1 MWGGA
6 ILTAFPWARPQI
18 FSPETFPQVEK
29 PSPPLWNFYPS
40 LKILLQRAQL
50 KSIPVLPVLKLLQHW
65 PPGHWVGNKPAPHPF
80 ALAPAAVTGP
90 QAPLRMGG
98 EPHAFCCPRAPRS
111 GPSAWGSLCLCEVGL
126 SLNT

>member
-50 KSIPVLPVLKLLQHW
+50 KSIPVLPALKLLQHW
-65 PPGHWVGNKPAPHPF
+65 SPA
-80 ALAPAAVTGP
+80 ALASRSLGWEQACSPSICLGPCRCHWTTGSIKN
-90 QAPLRMGG
+90 G
-98 EPHAFCCPRAPRS
+98 E
-111 GPSAWGSLCLCEVGL
+111 
-126 SLNT
+126 